1 MNLAV
6 NARKSFWAVKE
17 VDYLGFRL
25 TPAGVMP
32 QAKKVKA
39 IMQMATPRTKR
50 QLRRFIGLVN
60 YYRFMW

>member
-1 MNLAV
+1 ML
-6 NARKSFWAVKE
+6 
-17 VDYLGFRL
+17 
-25 TPAGVMP
+25 

-60 YYRFMW
+60 YYRFMCGEDAAI